1 MTEKELVRAAAG
13 GDEIAFSELVR
24 IYENKA
30 YHLALR
36 MVSNPED
43 AYDVAQDAF
52 LAAWRGLPSFRGES
66 GFSTWLYRLVSN
78 AAIDHLRR
86 TKHQRGNVSLDDEEL
101 NLDAP
106 DDSPTPQEAAEENDL
121 KDAVAAG
128 LKELSDDHR
137 TVLVM
142 REVQE
147 LSYEEIAES
156 LQLDLG
162 TVKSRISRARTHL
175 RKILLQ
181 SGNLSGYLPSNIA
194 KKNERRG

>member
-1 MTEKELVRAAAG
+1 MTEMELVRAAAG
-13 GDEIAFSELVR
+13 GDESAFAELVR
-24 IYENKA
+24 MYESKA

-36 MVSNPED
+36 MCGNAED
-43 AYDVAQDAF
+43 ASDVAQDAF

-78 AAIDHLRR
+78 AAIDYLRR

-106 DDSPTPQEAAEENDL
+106 DDSPTPHEAAEANDL
-121 KDAVAAG
+121 KDAVAKG

-147 LSYEEIAES
+147 LSYEEISET

-162 TVKSRISRARTHL
+162 TVKSRISRARNHL
-175 RKILLQ
+175 RKILLKN
-181 SGNLSGYLPSNIA
+181 GNLSEYLPSNIA

>member
-13 GDEIAFSELVR
+13 GDESAFAELVR
-24 IYENKA
+24 MYENKA

-36 MVSNPED
+36 ICGNAED
-43 AYDVAQDAF
+43 ASDVAQDAF

-78 AAIDHLRR
+78 AAIDYLRR

-106 DDSPTPQEAAEENDL
+106 DDAPTPHEAVENSDL
-121 KDAVAAG
+121 KDAVAKG
-128 LKELSDDHR
+128 LRDLSDDHR

-142 REVQE
+142 REIQE
-147 LSYEEIAES
+147 LSYEEIAQTLS
-156 LQLDLG
+156 LDLG
-162 TVKSRISRARTHL
+162 TVKSRISRARNHL

-181 SGNLSGYLPSNIA
+181 SGNLSGYLPSNLA